1 MNIIGIDVSQ
11 GKSHATLITE
21 DYEKKSFQ
29 FEHNKSGFNT
39 LKNYIDQN
47 TIIIFETTGNYS
59 APLTRFVEEENIKA
73 YELNPLEANMRM
85 SSLRRNKTDTNDSL
99 KLALLGVTQFL
110 EIQRSHH
117 KQMNSNFDILHILSL
132 RYRQLIK
139 CRTRIINYL
148 RASLELTFPELNQ
161 IFKVAS
167 EKLALQA
174 FRMYCHPDFIV
185 GLTINEMTK
194 RLYKAVSNRIHKD
207 TINYYCS
214 KIWLAAKNS
223 YPAVKADS
231 VYIGIISDYCDEI
244 ETYNQKIKQVKKQLI
259 QVATTSELFKII
271 CSIPGTGQ
279 LNTALLLGF
288 AGDIRRFD
296 NYKQLNAFLGIDL
309 NRQQSGK
316 YQKADTIN
324 RRGTS
329 QGRAVETE
337 MIRSMLRNKN
347 KIQNH
352 LIGYYYKLKR
362 PPYSKHDK
370 VALIACANHLNR
382 TIMYLVRTN
391 QTYDYNSAV
400 H

>member
-1 MNIIGIDVSQ
+1 M
-11 GKSHATLITE
+11 
-21 DYEKKSFQ
+21 
-29 FEHNKSGFNT
+29 
-39 LKNYIDQN
+39 
-47 TIIIFETTGNYS
+47 
-59 APLTRFVEEENIKA
+59 
-73 YELNPLEANMRM
+73 
-85 SSLRRNKTDTNDSL
+85 
-99 KLALLGVTQFL
+99 
-110 EIQRSHH
+110 
-117 KQMNSNFDILHILSL
+117 
-132 RYRQLIK
+132 
-139 CRTRIINYL
+139 
-148 RASLELTFPELNQ
+148 
-161 IFKVAS
+161 
-167 EKLALQA
+167 
-174 FRMYCHPDFIV
+174 
-185 GLTINEMTK
+185 
-194 RLYKAVSNRIHKD
+194 
-207 TINYYCS
+207 
-214 KIWLAAKNS
+214 
-223 YPAVKADS
+223 
-231 VYIGIISDYCDEI
+231 
-244 ETYNQKIKQVKKQLI
+244 
-259 QVATTSELFKII
+259 
-271 CSIPGTGQ
+271 
-279 LNTALLLGF
+279 LGF